1 MHVDRN
7 NYDKPLF
14 FLGYPIFRRK
24 PHSDE
29 RSDFKDTQELYKNR
43 TWTLGKNGTWIHR
56 RSAVG
61 QSIVGPIRPLA
72 LRSTTEMPGCTLPG
86 ILVVG
91 TIMDSQLWRGYWTNP
106 KWCLQMTC
114 NTILSFFDWQCRP
127 ETFHPSFQQFSSTR
141 PASKLIL
148 FYTMSL
154 WFCSSL
160 LMTCFPTSIDLFSLN
175 TSPAFVP
182 NPHLLCMVP
191 RILSGKIPMI
201 YQLNPKEIQN
211 GASNCQKSYTRIFTA
226 SCD

>member
-24 PHSDE
+24 PH
-29 RSDFKDTQELYKNR
+29 KNIQELYKNR

-72 LRSTTEMPGCTLPG
+72 LHSMTEMPGCTLQG

-91 TIMDSQLWRGYWTNP
+91 TIMDSQLWRGYWTNL

-114 NTILSFFDWQCRP
+114 NTILSFLTDNADQKPFIRLSS
-127 ETFHPSFQQFSSTR
+127 SFPARDRLRFFST
-141 PASKLIL
+141 P
-148 FYTMSL
+148 
-154 WFCSSL
+154 W
-160 LMTCFPTSIDLFSLN
+160 
-175 TSPAFVP
+175 V
-182 NPHLLCMVP
+182 
-191 RILSGKIPMI
+191 
-201 YQLNPKEIQN
+201 
-211 GASNCQKSYTRIFTA
+211 
-226 SCD
+226 CDSALHY